1 MSQDEKNK
9 NYTKILLQKLLE
21 YRMYIDYDLI
31 EDSFYSAL
39 NANIKS
45 SITEEIIEFSNSFT
59 RDLNLIASQIERE
72 KRTNEHNM
80 TKYMING
87 FELRRDYYSIRTEA
101 PKILGESA
109 QTLNNRVNQGII
121 KCLPEFKTK
130 KASAVELYNYYVKY
144 LQK

>member
-39 NANIKS
+39 NADTKS
-45 SITEEIIEFSNSFT
+45 STIEEIIEFSDTFT
-59 RDLNLIASQIERE
+59 RDLNLIASQVGKEV
-72 KRTNEHNM
+72 K
-80 TKYMING
+80 TKGHTTQKYVING
-87 FELRRDYYSIRTEA
+87 FELTRDYYSIRTEA

-109 QTLNNRVNQGII
+109 QTLNSRVNQGII
-121 KCLPEFKTK
+121 KCLPEFNTK
-130 KASAVELYNYYVKY
+130 KASAEELYNYYLKY
-144 LQK
+144 IQ